1 MVKHISNSTGLLK
14 TVALSLLFAVSMAFS
29 VHGWAKALSVETDR
43 QTVEFGDIVTLKI
56 TADFQVTSDQL
67 NLDKLKDQFDVLG
80 TQRSNNIQMVN
91 GNFQSS
97 TSWIIQLLP
106 QQEGELII
114 PPFELENIKSQPY
127 SITVTPIKVEHQG
140 SALRPFFLES
150 GIDQDKPYIQEQVIY
165 TLRFYHQGR
174 YVDGLI
180 RPPKFDKM
188 LVEELKEQSV
198 YQKKIQGKSYT
209 VYEWIYALYPQSSG
223 QIHIDP
229 PVFNGRIQY
238 AGRLKQV
245 KEFAKAISLNVQA
258 EPANYS
264 QQATNS
270 WLPAKLVSLEE
281 EWSLPTGPEIRV
293 GDTLTQVVTM
303 NVEGQKANQLPNIKL
318 LSQTD
323 FKVYP
328 EKPAS
333 GESKSDRGIVS
344 VKQFK
349 RSIIATQAGTLT
361 LPEQVVYWWNTQT
374 NQLDKTVLPAKT
386 FQIEAAMIEQQNLVD
401 CTLPTHDLK
410 ATPNDGLKMTEGSV
424 SSIWQWLTALFAVLW
439 LATLGIWYKQKQQ
452 TSTSVMTTTEEV
464 ETAAEKSQQ
473 AWSSLDLM
481 AKLPVNELYPAI
493 KQWLKTEH
501 QITHFSQLNQPELQ
515 SLIQQ
520 IEASLYHE
528 SELDNQTIQSLI
540 EQLKRY
546 HQQQSGESQSKAKDS
561 KLSNLYAR

>member
-1 MVKHISNSTGLLK
+1 MVKHISNSTGLIK
-14 TVALSLLFAVSMAFS
+14 SVALSLLFALSMAFS
-29 VHGWAKALSVETDR
+29 VTSWAKALTVETDR

-56 TADFQVTSDQL
+56 TADFQVTSNQL
-67 NLDKLKDQFDVLG
+67 NLEQLKDQFDVLG

-91 GNFQSS
+91 GNFESS

-127 SITVTPIKVEHQG
+127 SITVTPIKVAHQG

-150 GIDQDKPYIQEQVIY
+150 GVDQTNPYIQQQVIY

-198 YQKKIQGKSYT
+198 YQKKIQGKNYT
-209 VYEWIYALYPQSSG
+209 VYEWIYALYPQNSG
-223 QIHIDP
+223 EIHIDP

-245 KEFAKAISLNVQA
+245 KEFAKNITLNVQA
-258 EPANYS
+258 EPTSYT

-270 WLPAKLVSLEE
+270 WLPAKAVTLEE
-281 EWSLPTGPEIRV
+281 EWTLPNSTQIRV
-293 GDTLTQVVTM
+293 GDTLTQIVTM

-323 FKVYP
+323 YKVYP
-328 EKPAS
+328 EKPIS
-333 GESKSDRGIVS
+333 SESKNDRGIIS
-344 VKQFK
+344 AKQFK

-386 FQIEAAMIEQQNLVD
+386 YQIEAAMIEQQNLVD
-401 CTLPTHDLK
+401 CTLPSHDLK
-410 ATPNDGLKMTEGSV
+410 AVPGGGLKIVEGSV
-424 SSIWQWLTALFAVLW
+424 SSIWQWLTALFALLW
-439 LATLGIWYKQKQQ
+439 LATLGFWFKQKQQ
-452 TSTSVMTTTEEV
+452 ISSPVVTTTEDI

-473 AWSSLDLM
+473 AWSNLDSM

-528 SELDNQTIQSLI
+528 SELDNQTVQSLI

-546 HQQQSGESQSKAKDS
+546 HQQQSGESQSKTKDS

>member
-1 MVKHISNSTGLLK
+1 MVKHISNSTGLIK
-14 TVALSLLFAVSMAFS
+14 SVALNLLLVITMAYS
-29 VHGWAKALSVETDR
+29 VHGWAKTLSVETDR
-43 QTVEFGDIVTLKI
+43 QTVEFGDIITLKI
-56 TADFQVTSDQL
+56 TADFQVISDQL
-67 NLDKLKDQFDVLG
+67 NLDQLKDQFDVLG

-114 PPFELENIKSQPY
+114 PPFELENISSQPY
-127 SITVTPIKVEHQG
+127 SITVTPINVKHQG

-150 GIDQDKPYIQEQVIY
+150 GVDQDKPYIQEQVIY

-198 YQKKIQGKSYT
+198 YQKKIQGKNYT

-223 QIHIDP
+223 QIQIDS

-245 KEFAKAISLNVQA
+245 KEFAKAIKLDVQS
-258 EPANYS
+258 EPATYS
-264 QQATNS
+264 QQASNS
-270 WLPAKLVSLEE
+270 WLPAKSVTLEE
-281 EWSLPTGPEIRV
+281 EWSLPKGSEIRV

-303 NVEGQKANQLPNIKL
+303 SVEGQKANQLPNIKL

-328 EKPAS
+328 EKPTS
-333 GESKSDRGIVS
+333 GESKSERGIVS

-349 RSIIATQAGTLT
+349 RSIIATKAGTLT

-374 NQLDKTVLPAKT
+374 NQLEKTVLAAKT

-401 CTLPTHDLK
+401 CTLPSHDLK
-410 ATPNDGLKMTEGSV
+410 ATPNGNLNVVQGSV
-424 SSIWQWLTALFAVLW
+424 SSIWQWLTALFAILW
-439 LATLGIWYKQKQQ
+439 LATIGLWFKQKRDCDNRQAV
-452 TSTSVMTTTEEV
+452 SIDDTENSQI
-464 ETAAEKSQQ
+464 ETQQ
-473 AWSSLDLM
+473 AWSNLDSVCQQP
-481 AKLPVNELYPAI
+481 ANQLYPAI

-501 QITHFSQLNQPELQ
+501 HIQHFAELENETLKQLLLQ
-515 SLIQQ
+515 L
-520 IEASLYHE
+520 EASLYNDE
-528 SELDNQTIQSLI
+528 TLSSETQNALCHALREFGKTTQTQ
-540 EQLKRY
+540 
-546 HQQQSGESQSKAKDS
+546 APTS
-561 KLSNLYAR
+561 KLKPLYQSAK